1 MRTIFDDIEDSRIDH
16 RYLCIPPGI
25 HVYVRF
31 ILKRTH
37 SDGLPRQREPFPSF
51 SWSLNSFST
60 HPQAAYDT
68 GAPVFLFFSVNGS
81 SQALALR
88 VASKNIRLKAEVIQ
102 STKRGFHPFM
112 CFFMCTR
119 RTALMISR
127 FSVLTHLHQ
136 LNCVLS
142 VLFLHPVAR
151 SLVYT

>member
-1 MRTIFDDIEDSRIDH
+1 MFIFLLPLSAEMGFDAVCCVLGCEQFSTTLKVHTLVIGI
-16 RYLCIPPGI
+16 YAYIQVCNI

-37 SDGLPRQREPFPSF
+37 SGGLPRQREPFPLF

-88 VASKNIRLKAEVIQ
+88 VAFKNIRFKAEVIQ
-102 STKRGFHPFM
+102 STKQGFHP
-112 CFFMCTR
+112 R
-119 RTALMISR
+119 GS
-127 FSVLTHLHQ
+127 
-136 LNCVLS
+136 
-142 VLFLHPVAR
+142 
-151 SLVYT
+151 